1 METQQDSLA
10 VCQTPQGVE
19 IHAGVRRLTRHTAVI
34 EVYTPSV
41 VLQLSEVLS
50 DFRIVVSG
58 RTLYVGRGTVR
69 GIVNTGITL
78 VCEVTLEESI
88 GDFRMSLPSVVS
100 GSFGTGFQKFLNEWQ
115 ASYRISPEYKA
126 VIADL
131 QTFFAELKAWLD
143 QVELAIKASP
153 ETSRSQM
160 EREAID
166 ELAPRMVTTIDSM
179 IERFESI
186 VEAMPVDDH
195 PAHAH
200 FLRRQLH
207 PLVLCSPFAYRSFY
221 KPLGYAGDYE
231 VVNMILRESYEGS
244 SLFAKLLNVWLVG
257 QAPAKGHRNRIH
269 VLVERLGQ
277 EIVRVLP
284 EKRPAEIFTLGC
296 GPAVELQRLIRET
309 DLADYGRYTLVDFN
323 EETVRS
329 TGALLEELGRT
340 HRRRISINMVKKSV
354 NQILKEAAKSG
365 PRASEPRYDFLYCAG
380 LFDYLADP
388 VCRRLMNIF
397 YSWLAP
403 GGLLLVTNV
412 DATLNASRFFRY
424 SLEFI
429 LDWNLIYRSA
439 AQMWTLVPEAADPG
453 DCKVNTD
460 ETGVN
465 AFLEVRKPNE

>member
-41 VLQLSEVLS
+41 VLQLSEVLN
-50 DFRIVVSG
+50 DFRILVGG
-58 RTLYVGRGTVR
+58 RTIYVGRGTVR
-69 GIVNTGITL
+69 GLINTGITT
-78 VCEVTLEESI
+78 VCEVTLDESI
-88 GDFRMSLPSVVS
+88 GDYRLTPPSVS
-100 GSFGTGFQKFLNEWQ
+100 PGGLGDSFQKLLREWQ
-115 ASYRISPEYKA
+115 SSYRIDPEYKA
-126 VIADL
+126 VVIDL
-131 QTFFAELKAWLD
+131 QTFFAELKTWLD
-143 QVELAIKASP
+143 QVELAVKAGP
-153 ETSRSQM
+153 EAERSRH
-160 EREAID
+160 EREIIESLAPQVVAAID
-166 ELAPRMVTTIDSM
+166 AM
-179 IERFESI
+179 IERFEGL
-186 VEAMPVDDH
+186 VEELPLDDR

-207 PLVLCSPFAYRSFY
+207 PLVLCSPFAYRSFH

-257 QAPAKGHRNRIH
+257 QAPAEGHRNRIH

-277 EIVRVLP
+277 EIVRVMP
-284 EKRPAEIFTLGC
+284 ENRPAEVFTLGC
-296 GPAVELQRLIRET
+296 GPAVEIQRLIRET
-309 DLADYGRYTLVDFN
+309 TLADRARYTLVDFN

-329 TGALLEELGRT
+329 TGALLEELGRS
-340 HRRRISINMVKKSV
+340 HRRPISVNMVKKSV

-365 PRASEPRYDFLYCAG
+365 PRATEARYDFLYCAG

-412 DATLNASRFFRY
+412 DATLNPSRFFRH

-439 AQMWTLVPEAADPG
+439 EQMWTLVPEGADRG
-453 DCKVNTD
+453 DCRVNTD

-465 AFLEVRKPNE
+465 SFLEVRKPNE